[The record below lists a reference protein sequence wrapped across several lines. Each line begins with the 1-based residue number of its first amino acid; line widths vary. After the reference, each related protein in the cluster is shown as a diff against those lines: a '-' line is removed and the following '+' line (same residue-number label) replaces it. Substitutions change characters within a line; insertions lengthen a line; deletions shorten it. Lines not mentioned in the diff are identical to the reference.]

1 MIEIKDLNFYYNE
14 NKPLFEKLDL
24 KLQPGNIYGLL
35 GKNGVGKTTLLKLI
49 AGLLFPKKGTC
60 KVFGKEAEARS
71 PTMLSDIF
79 FIAEDFHLPEI
90 SIAMYV
96 KIYAPFYPKFDP
108 ALFKQNIEKFE
119 LTFAQNLAHIS
130 YGQKKK
136 FLLAFGVATNARL
149 LLLDEPTNGLD
160 IPSKSQFRQLLA
172 SAITDDR
179 IFVIATHQVRDME
192 NLIDPIIIVDQGE
205 IIFNSNLARVAQN
218 FLFTTT
224 SDEAEIKSALYAEKT
239 LNGYAVILPNVTA
252 EESLI
257 NLEFLFNA
265 VIFSPEKIK
274 IKEEL

>member
-1 MIEIKDLNFYYNE
+1 MIKIKDLIFHYNE
-14 NKPLFEKLDL
+14 NKPLFENLDL
-24 KLQPGNIYGLL
+24 QLQAGNIYGLL

-60 KVFGKEAEARS
+60 QVFGEEAGKRL
-71 PTMLSDIF
+71 PNMLSDIF
-79 FIAEDFHLPEI
+79 FIAEDFYLPEI
-90 SIAMYV
+90 SLALYV
-96 KIYAPFYPKFDP
+96 KLYAPFYPKFDH
-108 ALFKQNIEKFE
+108 ALFKQNMENFS
-119 LTFAQNLAHIS
+119 LTGEQNLGQLS

-172 SAITDDR
+172 SAVTDDR

-192 NLIDPIIIVDQGE
+192 NLIDPIIILDQGK
-205 IIFNSNLARVAQN
+205 IIFNCGLAKVGQH

-224 SDEAEIKSALYAEKT
+224 NDETEIKNALYAEKV
-239 LNGYAVILPNVTA
+239 LGGYSVILPNTTA
-252 EESLI
+252 EESPL

-274 IKEEL
+274 IKEE

>member
-1 MIEIKDLNFYYNE
+1 MIEIKNLDFYYNVS
-14 NKPLFEKLDL
+14 KPLFEKLSL
-24 KLQPGNIYGLL
+24 TLQPGNIYGLL

-60 KVFGKEAEARS
+60 QIFGEEAKQRS
-71 PTMLSDIF
+71 PTILSDIY
-79 FIAEDFHLPEI
+79 FIAEDFYLPEI
-90 SIAMYV
+90 SLALYV
-96 KIYAPFYPKFDP
+96 KLYAPFYPKFDHR
-108 ALFKQNIEKFE
+108 LFKQNSENFA
-119 LTFAQNLAHIS
+119 LTLEQNLGQLS

-172 SAITDDR
+172 SAITDDK

-192 NLIDPIIIVDQGE
+192 NLIDPIIILDQGK
-205 IIFNSNLARVAQN
+205 IIFNCGLAKVGQH

-224 SDEAEIKSALYAEKT
+224 NDETEIKKALYAEKA
-239 LNGYAVILPNVTA
+239 LGGYQVVLSNTTH
-252 EESLI
+252 EESFI

-265 VIFSPEKIK
+265 VIFSPEKIQ
-274 IKEEL
+274 IKEE